1 MSGIFKVIQSWFTQF
16 ILVMKSSDIMDLLD
30 IIIVAFIIYKLVQ
43 IVRQTR
49 AKQIIY
55 GVLIIVAAWAVSS
68 WLDMI
73 ALHSM
78 LNIVIGQGVI
88 ALAVIFQP
96 EIRSALELVSRTNI
110 SLLGKKAKSA
120 DFTAIESSIE
130 AVSRACQSFQNT
142 KTGAIIV
149 FEHKTRLGD
158 IIKTGTV
165 IDADTTTELLGNVFY
180 PKTPLHDGAAII
192 RDGRL
197 YAAGCILPLT
207 QNNNLKKE
215 LGTRHRAA
223 IGMSENSDAV
233 VVVVS
238 EETGIISVAMN
249 GKLQRDFNVVTLRE
263 LLSRELLSDFA
274 DDDDRSIIGRIKT
287 IGGNKN
293 DSNK

>member
-16 ILVMKSSDIMDLLD
+16 MLVMKSSDIIDLLD

-55 GVLIIVAAWAVSS
+55 GVLIIVGAWAVSS

-130 AVSRACQSFQNT
+130 AVSRACQSFQST
-142 KTGAIIV
+142 RTGAIIV

>member
-16 ILVMKSSDIMDLLD
+16 ILVMKSSDIIDLLD

-49 AKQIIY
+49 AKQLIY

-130 AVSRACQSFQNT
+130 AVSRACQSFQST
-142 KTGAIIV
+142 RTGAIIV

>member
-130 AVSRACQSFQNT
+130 AVSRACQSFQST
-142 KTGAIIV
+142 RTGAIIV

-238 EETGIISVAMN
+238 EETGIISVTMN

>member
-49 AKQIIY
+49 AKQLIY

-130 AVSRACQSFQNT
+130 AVSRACQSFQST
-142 KTGAIIV
+142 RTGAIIV

-274 DDDDRSIIGRIKT
+274 DDDERSIIGRIKT

-293 DSNK
+293 DANK

>member
-16 ILVMKSSDIMDLLD
+16 MLVMKSSDIIDLLD

-49 AKQIIY
+49 AKQLIY
-55 GVLIIVAAWAVSS
+55 GVLIIVGAWAVSS

-130 AVSRACQSFQNT
+130 AVSRACQSFQST
-142 KTGAIIV
+142 RTGAIIV

-274 DDDDRSIIGRIKT
+274 DDDERSIIGRIKT

-293 DSNK
+293 DANK

>member
-16 ILVMKSSDIMDLLD
+16 ILVMKSSDIIDLLD

-130 AVSRACQSFQNT
+130 SVSRACQSFQST
-142 KTGAIIV
+142 RTGAIIV

-274 DDDDRSIIGRIKT
+274 DDDERSIIGRIKT

>member
-55 GVLIIVAAWAVSS
+55 GVLIIVGAWAVSS

-130 AVSRACQSFQNT
+130 AVSRACQSFQST
-142 KTGAIIV
+142 RTGAIIV

-293 DSNK
+293 DANK

>member
-130 AVSRACQSFQNT
+130 AVSRACQSFQST
-142 KTGAIIV
+142 RTGAIIV

-293 DSNK
+293 DANK

>member
-16 ILVMKSSDIMDLLD
+16 MLVMKSSDIIDLLD

>member
-130 AVSRACQSFQNT
+130 AVSRACQSFQST
-142 KTGAIIV
+142 RTGAIIV

-238 EETGIISVAMN
+238 EETGIVSVAMN

-274 DDDDRSIIGRIKT
+274 DDDERSIIGRIKT

>member
-16 ILVMKSSDIMDLLD
+16 ILVMKSSDIIDLLD

-55 GVLIIVAAWAVSS
+55 GVLIIVGAWAVSS

-130 AVSRACQSFQNT
+130 AVSRACQSFQST
-142 KTGAIIV
+142 RTGAIIV

-293 DSNK
+293 DANK

>member
-16 ILVMKSSDIMDLLD
+16 MLVMKSSDIIDLLD

-55 GVLIIVAAWAVSS
+55 GVLIIVGAWAVSS

-130 AVSRACQSFQNT
+130 AVSRACQSFQST
-142 KTGAIIV
+142 RTGAIIV

-165 IDADTTTELLGNVFY
+165 IDADTTTELLGNIFY

-293 DSNK
+293 DANK

>member
-16 ILVMKSSDIMDLLD
+16 MLVMKSSDIIDLLD

-130 AVSRACQSFQNT
+130 AVSRACQSFQST
-142 KTGAIIV
+142 RTGAIIV

-274 DDDDRSIIGRIKT
+274 DDDERSIIGRIKT

>member
-16 ILVMKSSDIMDLLD
+16 ILVMKSSDIIDLLD

-130 AVSRACQSFQNT
+130 AVSRACQSFQST
-142 KTGAIIV
+142 RTGAIIV

-263 LLSRELLSDFA
+263 LLTRELLSDFA
-274 DDDDRSIIGRIKT
+274 DDDERSIIGRIKT

-293 DSNK
+293 DANK

>member
-49 AKQIIY
+49 AKQLIY
-55 GVLIIVAAWAVSS
+55 GVLIIVGAWAVSS

-130 AVSRACQSFQNT
+130 AVSRACQSFQST
-142 KTGAIIV
+142 RTGAIIV

>member
-1 MSGIFKVIQSWFTQF
+1 MGAFFKMIQSWFTHF
-16 ILVMKSSDIMDLLD
+16 GLVMSAFSIIDLLD

-49 AKQIIY
+49 AKQLIY
-55 GVLIIVAAWAVSS
+55 GVLVIVAAWAISS

-73 ALHSM
+73 ALNSM
-78 LNIVIGQGVI
+78 LNLVIGQGVI
-88 ALAVIFQP
+88 AIAIIFQP

-110 SLLGKKAKSA
+110 SILGRKSKSGN
-120 DFTAIESSIE
+120 TAVVEKCID

-142 KTGAIIV
+142 KTGALIV
-149 FEHKTRLGD
+149 FERNTRLGD

-165 IDADTTTELLGNVFY
+165 VDADVTVELLGNVFY

-207 QNNNLKKE
+207 HNNNLKKE
-215 LGTRHRAA
+215 LGTRHRAS

-238 EETGIISVAMN
+238 EETGNISVAMN
-249 GKLQRDFNVVTLRE
+249 GELSRDYNMVSLRE
-263 LLSRELLSDFA
+263 LLERELIVDSDDA
-274 DDDDRSIIGRIKT
+274 DDRSIIGKIKT
-287 IGGNKN
+287 MGGSKN
-293 DSNK
+293 DSDK

>member
-16 ILVMKSSDIMDLLD
+16 MLVMKSSDIIDLLD

-55 GVLIIVAAWAVSS
+55 GVLIIVGAWAVSS

-110 SLLGKKAKSA
+110 SILGKKAKSA

-263 LLSRELLSDFA
+263 LLTRELLSDFA
-274 DDDDRSIIGRIKT
+274 DDDERSIIGRIKT

>member
-30 IIIVAFIIYKLVQ
+30 IIIVAFIVYKLVQ

-130 AVSRACQSFQNT
+130 AVSRACQSFQST
-142 KTGAIIV
+142 RTGAIIV

>member
-16 ILVMKSSDIMDLLD
+16 ILVMKSSDIIDLLD

-55 GVLIIVAAWAVSS
+55 GVLIIVGAWAVSS

-130 AVSRACQSFQNT
+130 AVSRACQSFQST
-142 KTGAIIV
+142 RTGAIIV

>member
-16 ILVMKSSDIMDLLD
+16 ILVMKSSDIIDLLD

-130 AVSRACQSFQNT
+130 AVSRACQSFQST
-142 KTGAIIV
+142 RTGAIIV

-293 DSNK
+293 DANK

>member
-1 MSGIFKVIQSWFTQF
+1 MSEFFKTIQSWFTQF
-16 ILVMKSSDIMDLLD
+16 YLVMKSSDFIDLFD

-49 AKQIIY
+49 AKQLIY
-55 GVLIIVAAWAVSS
+55 GVLIIVAAWAISS
-68 WLDMI
+68 WLEMV
-73 ALHSM
+73 ALNTM
-78 LNIVIGQGVI
+78 LNVIIGQGVI

-110 SLLGKKAKSA
+110 GLLGRKARTGDA
-120 DFTAIESSIE
+120 AVIESSIE
-130 AVSRACQSFQNT
+130 AVSRACQSFQST

-149 FEHKTRLGD
+149 FERKTRLGD

-165 IDADTTTELLGNVFY
+165 IDADITTELLGNVFY
-180 PKTPLHDGAAII
+180 PKTPLHDGASIV

-197 YAAGCILPLT
+197 FAAGCILPLT
-207 QNNNLKKE
+207 QNNNIKKD

-249 GKLQRDFNVVTLRE
+249 GILERDFNVVTLRE
-263 LLSRELLSDFA
+263 LLNRELLAEFNDN
-274 DDDDRSIIGRIKT
+274 DDRSILGRIKT

-293 DSNK
+293 DANK

>member
-130 AVSRACQSFQNT
+130 AVSRACQSFQST
-142 KTGAIIV
+142 RTGAIIV

-263 LLSRELLSDFA
+263 LLTRELLSDFA
-274 DDDDRSIIGRIKT
+274 DDDERSIIGRIKT

-293 DSNK
+293 DANK

>member
-16 ILVMKSSDIMDLLD
+16 MLVMKSSDIIDLLD

-130 AVSRACQSFQNT
+130 AVSRACQSFQST
-142 KTGAIIV
+142 RTGAIIV

>member
-16 ILVMKSSDIMDLLD
+16 MLVMKSSDIIDLLD

-130 AVSRACQSFQNT
+130 AVSRACQSFQST
-142 KTGAIIV
+142 RTGAIIV

-274 DDDDRSIIGRIKT
+274 DDDERSIIGRIKT

-293 DSNK
+293 DANK

>member
-16 ILVMKSSDIMDLLD
+16 ILVMKSSDIIDLLD

-55 GVLIIVAAWAVSS
+55 GVLIIVGAWAVSS

-130 AVSRACQSFQNT
+130 AVSRACQSFQST
-142 KTGAIIV
+142 RTGAIIV

-274 DDDDRSIIGRIKT
+274 DDDERSIIGRIKT

-293 DSNK
+293 DANK

>member
-16 ILVMKSSDIMDLLD
+16 MLVMKSSDIIDLLD

-55 GVLIIVAAWAVSS
+55 GVLIIVGAWAVSS

-130 AVSRACQSFQNT
+130 AVSRACQSFQST
-142 KTGAIIV
+142 RTGAIIV

-263 LLSRELLSDFA
+263 LLTRELLSDFA
-274 DDDDRSIIGRIKT
+274 DDDERSIIGRIKT

-293 DSNK
+293 DANK

>member
-16 ILVMKSSDIMDLLD
+16 MLVMKSSDIIDLLD

-120 DFTAIESSIE
+120 DFTAIDSSIE

-263 LLSRELLSDFA
+263 LLTRELLSDFA
-274 DDDDRSIIGRIKT
+274 DDDERSIIGRIKT

-293 DSNK
+293 DANK

>member
-16 ILVMKSSDIMDLLD
+16 MLVMKSSDIIDLLD

-120 DFTAIESSIE
+120 DFTAIDSSIE

-263 LLSRELLSDFA
+263 LLTRELLSDFA
-274 DDDDRSIIGRIKT
+274 A
-287 IGGNKN
+287 
-293 DSNK
+293 

>member
-16 ILVMKSSDIMDLLD
+16 MLVMKSSDIMDLLD

-120 DFTAIESSIE
+120 DFTAIDSSIE

-263 LLSRELLSDFA
+263 LLTRELLSDFA
-274 DDDDRSIIGRIKT
+274 DDDERSIIGRIKT

-293 DSNK
+293 DANK

>member
-16 ILVMKSSDIMDLLD
+16 MLVMKSSDIIDVLD

-49 AKQIIY
+49 AKQLTY

-78 LNIVIGQGVI
+78 LNIVISQGVI

-110 SLLGKKAKSA
+110 SLIGKKAKSA
-120 DFTAIESSIE
+120 DVAAIEASIE
-130 AVSRACQSFQNT
+130 AVSRACQSFQST

-149 FEHKTRLGD
+149 FERKTRLGD

-165 IDADTTTELLGNVFY
+165 IDADITTELLGNVFY
-180 PKTPLHDGAAII
+180 PKTPLHDGAAIV
-192 RDGRL
+192 RNGRL

-215 LGTRHRAA
+215 LGTRHRAS

-238 EETGIISVAMN
+238 EETGTISVAMN
-249 GKLQRDFNVVTLRE
+249 GTLRRDFNVVTLRE
-263 LLSRELLSDFA
+263 LLTRELLADFV
-274 DDDDRSIIGRIKT
+274 DNDDRSIFGRIKT

-293 DSNK
+293 DANK

>member
-130 AVSRACQSFQNT
+130 AVSRACQSFQST
-142 KTGAIIV
+142 RTGAIIV

-274 DDDDRSIIGRIKT
+274 DDDERSIIGRIKT

>member
-16 ILVMKSSDIMDLLD
+16 MLVMKSSDIMDLLD

-130 AVSRACQSFQNT
+130 AVSRACQSFQST
-142 KTGAIIV
+142 RTGAIIV

>member
-16 ILVMKSSDIMDLLD
+16 ILVMKSSDIIDLLD

-130 AVSRACQSFQNT
+130 AVSRACQSFQST
-142 KTGAIIV
+142 RTGAIIV

>member
-49 AKQIIY
+49 AKQLIY

-130 AVSRACQSFQNT
+130 AVSRACQSFQST
-142 KTGAIIV
+142 RTGAIIV

-263 LLSRELLSDFA
+263 LLTRELLSDFA
-274 DDDDRSIIGRIKT
+274 DDDERSIIGRIKT

-293 DSNK
+293 DANK

>member
-49 AKQIIY
+49 AKQLIY
-55 GVLIIVAAWAVSS
+55 GVLIIVGAWAVSS

-130 AVSRACQSFQNT
+130 AVSRACQSFQST
-142 KTGAIIV
+142 RTGAIIV

-293 DSNK
+293 DANK